1 MASPTQTVVG
11 KGTSNLLTAEGLLK
25 TLGSNVPIFV
35 NIQRLRR
42 LRIEENVG
50 F

>member
-1 MASPTQTVVG
+1 MMHDVNIEEET
-11 KGTSNLLTAEGLLK
+11 KCKTSILALLLF
-25 TLGSNVPIFV
+25 SSVPMD
-35 NIQRLRR
+35 IQRLQR

>member
-1 MASPTQTVVG
+1 
-11 KGTSNLLTAEGLLK
+11 LLLF
-25 TLGSNVPIFV
+25 SSVSMDIR
-35 NIQRLRR
+35 RLRR

>member
-1 MASPTQTVVG
+1 MASPAQTVVG
-11 KGTSNLLTAEGLLK
+11 KGTSNPLTAEGLLK
-25 TLGSNVPIFV
+25 TLGSNVPVLI
-35 NIQRLRR
+35 NIRRLQW